1 MDKDFMLNYYDKM
14 VRPTWT
20 ELMKTPRYQRAA
32 CEHDKLEREFR
43 RLLDEKLGRKYL
55 ELDDALFRVMDDIA
69 EAMYMERM
77 LLYRELDGLTLDKDV
92 DAFRSRLEDR
102 FGPIPPETEELLRI
116 VPLRR
121 LAARLGVEKVFLK
134 GGRMSLF
141 FVSNPDSPYYQSQ
154 AFGKVIA
161 YMMKY
166 TRRCDLREQNNKRSM
181 LVKDV
186 KTVEEAVC
194 VLQEVVAMQV
204 EE

>member
-1 MDKDFMLNYYDKM
+1 M
-14 VRPTWT
+14 
-20 ELMKTPRYQRAA
+20 
-32 CEHDKLEREFR
+32 
-43 RLLDEKLGRKYL
+43 GRKVRFSC
-55 ELDDALFRVMDDIA
+55 LFGGF
-69 EAMYMERM
+69 
-77 LLYRELDGLTLDKDV
+77 LW
-92 DAFRSRLEDR
+92 RSS
-102 FGPIPPETEELLRI
+102 
-116 VPLRR
+116 
-121 LAARLGVEKVFLK
+121 LAATPPRESKRL
-134 GGRMSLF
+134 SLF
-141 FVSNPDSPYYQSQ
+141 FVSKPDSPYYQSQ